1 MGSAGTVILVPS
13 REGARSAVA
22 VDGRGNLSA
31 FVKNIQGR
39 IVQTAYAHDVLTLM
53 DHRKQPPD
61 TIHTFLCRDSCLAS
75 YLMGF
80 FKAHGWLKLMRW
92 YTDRSER
99 SRRLRL

>member
-22 VDGRGNLSA
+22 ADGRGSSTA

-39 IVQTAYAHDVLTLM
+39 IVQTAYAHDVLILM

-61 TIHTFLCRDSCLAS
+61 MIHTFLA
-75 YLMGF
+75 
-80 FKAHGWLKLMRW
+80 
-92 YTDRSER
+92 
-99 SRRLRL
+99 